1 MRYKTSK
8 SGWNNET
15 NIPST
20 KIPHSNA
27 YRHDSLSLLFQRR
40 AMRYE
45 RCRMLFGDEG
55 FEKLQKA
62 KILILGVGGV
72 GSYAL
77 DCLYRSGVNDITI
90 LDFDIY
96 DETNQN
102 RQIGSEAVGMVK
114 VDRLKELYPSVK
126 TINQRMDMAWVETF
140 DFEPY
145 DIIIDAADTTKVK
158 IEVARKC
165 YKKLIMALGSAKRY
179 DTSKIEVASIWK
191 THGDALAR
199 KIRNELK
206 KAKFD
211 RNFTVVFSPE
221 EAKCTEKGSCVA
233 VTGAVGLT
241 VCSEAIKRII
251 K

>member
-1 MRYKTSK
+1 MR
-8 SGWNNET
+8 
-15 NIPST
+15 
-20 KIPHSNA
+20 
-27 YRHDSLSLLFQRR
+27 F
-40 AMRYE
+40 E
-45 RCRMLFGDEG
+45 RCRMLFGEED
-55 FEKLQKA
+55 FTKLQQA

-77 DCLYRSGVNDITI
+77 DCLYRSGVSDITI
-90 LDFDIY
+90 LDFDVF

-114 VDRLKELYPSVK
+114 VERLKELYPEVK
-126 TINQRMDMAWVETF
+126 TINQRMDMAWVAAF

-145 DIIIDAADTTKVK
+145 DLIIDAADTTKVK
-158 IEVARKC
+158 IEVAKKC

-179 DTSKIEVASIWK
+179 DANKIEVASIWK

-206 KAKFD
+206 RAKFD

-221 EAKCTEKGSCVA
+221 EDKCKEKGSCVA

-241 VCSEAIKRII
+241 VCSEAIK
-251 K
+251 KVLA

>member
-1 MRYKTSK
+1 MR
-8 SGWNNET
+8 
-15 NIPST
+15 
-20 KIPHSNA
+20 
-27 YRHDSLSLLFQRR
+27 F
-40 AMRYE
+40 E
-45 RCRMLFGDEG
+45 RCRMLFGEED
-55 FEKLQKA
+55 FAKIQKS

-77 DCLYRSGVNDITI
+77 DCLYRSGVTDITI
-90 LDFDIY
+90 LDYDTF
-96 DETNQN
+96 DETNRN
-102 RQIGSEAVGMVK
+102 RQIGSDAVGEVK
-114 VDRLKELYPSVK
+114 VEALEKLYPGVK
-126 TINQRMDMAWVETF
+126 TINQQMDMAWVAEF

-145 DIIIDAADTTKVK
+145 DLVIDAADTTKVK
-158 IEVARKC
+158 IEVAKKC
-165 YKKLIMALGSAKRY
+165 FKKLIMALGSAKRY
-179 DTSKIEVASIWK
+179 DANKIEVASIWK

-221 EAKCTEKGSCVA
+221 EDKCKEKGSCVA

-241 VCSEAIKRII
+241 VCSEAIKRIL

>member
-1 MRYKTSK
+1 MRFQRCK
-8 SGWNNET
+8 
-15 NIPST
+15 
-20 KIPHSNA
+20 
-27 YRHDSLSLLFQRR
+27 LLFGK
-40 AMRYE
+40 E
-45 RCRMLFGDEG
+45 N

-77 DCLYRSGVNDITI
+77 DCLYRSGVKDITI
-90 LDFDIY
+90 LDFDVY

-102 RQIGSEAVGMVK
+102 RQIGSEAVGEVK
-114 VDRLKELYPSVK
+114 VERLAQLYPGIK
-126 TINQRMDMAWVETF
+126 MIQQRMDVAWVQEF
-140 DFEPY
+140 DFDPY
-145 DIIIDAADTTKVK
+145 DIVIDAADTTKVK
-158 IEVARKC
+158 IEVAQKC

-221 EAKCTEKGSCVA
+221 QAKCVEKGSCVA

-241 VCSEAIKRII
+241 VCSEVIKRILNQE
-251 K
+251 